1 MALDPLYIGCD
12 QDFVLRPKDQDNQP
26 LIAATV
32 VAELQTDAK
41 AEVIAEFACPES
53 ETEPGAY
60 TASLAGEDLAELVEG
75 ANYLLL
81 FTVTSATVGA
91 IRKVLRA
98 QYLAPGTED
107 ES

>member
-12 QDFVLRPKDQDNQP
+12 QDFVLRPKDQDGQP
-26 LIAATV
+26 LIGATV
-32 VAELQTDAK
+32 VAELQTAAK
-41 AEVIAEFACPES
+41 VAVVEEFACPE
-53 ETEPGAY
+53 EGGEPGAY
-60 TASLAGEDLAELVEG
+60 TATLAGEDLAELVEG